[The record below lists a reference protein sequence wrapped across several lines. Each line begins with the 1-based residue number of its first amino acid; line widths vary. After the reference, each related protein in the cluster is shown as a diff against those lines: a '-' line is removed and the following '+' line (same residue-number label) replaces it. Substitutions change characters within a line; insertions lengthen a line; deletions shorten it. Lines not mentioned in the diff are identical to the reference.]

1 MPDKIKLRTLSTD
14 TYPWCCYIGIDNHSK
29 SLQVVIDERDQA
41 TDEVIRAR
49 YADRHVSMAEA
60 LKDPRIAED
69 AQIAYDALRR
79 VTLVLLQ
86 DHADEVHAQAEPT
99 PEEEDSRADH
109 N

>member
-14 TYPWCCYIGIDNHSK
+14 TYPWCCYIGINNHTK
-29 SLQVVIDERDQA
+29 ALQAVIDEIEWD
-41 TDEVIRAR
+41 TDKPIRER
-49 YADRHVSMAEA
+49 YADRHVSMQEA

-86 DHADEVHAQAEPT
+86 DHADEIRAQ
-99 PEEEDSRADH
+99 
-109 N
+109 